1 MYAEDRA
8 MRRPFRGEMPFVL
21 TLPLGPLGLE
31 RKRRARTQR
40 RRRRAAALF
49 VTVAVA
55 LAALAL
61 SV

>member
-1 MYAEDRA
+1 MYLEDRA
-8 MRRPFRGEMPFVL
+8 MRRPFRGEMPILL

-40 RRRRAAALF
+40 RRRLATLF
-49 VTVAVA
+49 VAFAVA

-61 SV
+61 NL